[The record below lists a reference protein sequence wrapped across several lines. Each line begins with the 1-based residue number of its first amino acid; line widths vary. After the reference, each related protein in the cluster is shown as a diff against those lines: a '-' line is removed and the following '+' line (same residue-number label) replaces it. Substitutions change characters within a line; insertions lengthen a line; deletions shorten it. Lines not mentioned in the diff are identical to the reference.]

1 VHFHSLVRLALPT
14 RLLERLSNNQLLL
27 WLYYGK
33 LISSLTNLRWLLIL
47 LLEDSLRELVHQCR
61 SSCDGVCHLI
71 QRRFGDLL
79 LSLQWLREG
88 ATLAAPL
95 LLIDVNNALELYH

>member
-1 VHFHSLVRLALPT
+1 
-14 RLLERLSNNQLLL
+14 
-27 WLYYGK
+27 
-33 LISSLTNLRWLLIL
+33 LRWLLIL

-88 ATLAAPL
+88 AALAAPL
-95 LLIDVNNALELYH
+95 LLIDIYDALELNHQRIMTLTLDCEPYLVRPVPTEDAISGG

>member
-1 VHFHSLVRLALPT
+1 MYFHSLVGVALAT

-27 WLYYGK
+27 WLYHGS

-79 LSLQWLREG
+79 LGLQWLREG
-88 ATLAAPL
+88 AALAAPL
-95 LLIDVNNALELYH
+95 LLIDVYDALELNH